1 MSLIET
7 TAPAARPLRS
17 HSPKAP
23 EGSDD
28 DAGGLEAKAHR
39 ALADAREG
47 VRTLERLHAHALRR
61 AMAAE
66 LSPEL
71 VEGRP
76 CDVCGSNTH
85 PAPATAAPDV
95 DATRQALAAGEH
107 LVALCLAVVASM
119 PRPDSDSS
127 VTIH

>member
-1 MSLIET
+1 MSSIEPA
-7 TAPAARPLRS
+7 APAQPLRG

-28 DAGGLEAKAHR
+28 DDGGFAARAQR

-47 VRTLERLHAHALRR
+47 VRALERLHAHALRR

-66 LSPEL
+66 LSPGL
-71 VEGRP
+71 VAGRP
-76 CDVCGSNTH
+76 CDVCGSDTH

-107 LVALCLAVVASM
+107 LVALCLAVVASI
-119 PRPDSDSS
+119 PRPYSDGA
-127 VTIH
+127 VTLH